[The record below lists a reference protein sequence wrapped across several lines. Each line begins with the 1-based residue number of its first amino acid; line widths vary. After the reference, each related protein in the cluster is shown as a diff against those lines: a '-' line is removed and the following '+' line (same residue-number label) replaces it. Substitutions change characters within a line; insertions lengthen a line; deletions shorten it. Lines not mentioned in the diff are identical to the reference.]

1 MYGRQ
6 YSARFAPYHFPSQ
19 YRPGYGSSQSA
30 YSHHVPSN
38 YHSLPSNVDYSSTA
52 SGLSWSRS
60 NSYSGNY
67 SPYDSETSPYTTQGP
82 NFILPNADPMAASTS
97 YSASTCTSRSQ
108 NPLWSDQTAAM
119 SQPQSSSQLLTTGY
133 ALPASDSMIP
143 YQQAQNSTVSSL
155 KADQIYGCQ
164 TPTSSQTA
172 YQNAPSQQSAALSN
186 DRILPTP
193 GLRTYASSTVSTL
206 ESLPMSALS
215 HRSSLGWQT
224 DVSSN
229 SSHLSSQTSC
239 SSAGGS
245 QDFGTDRPPVHRDS
259 TDLAYNFVGYN
270 GSPQSTIPSYG
281 MGSLV
286 STADIPSS
294 QAILSTLAAE
304 MGPQR
309 CRTVSDD
316 PPTQDSPGATA
327 SSSYGYTAAAAGVTR
342 NSQTRPTSGQL
353 SNGATYTRASQSG
366 ITRRESGTEDCGAD
380 CSGCQPSS
388 ARTSIAGINNM
399 PTYG

>member
-1 MYGRQ
+1 
-6 YSARFAPYHFPSQ
+6 
-19 YRPGYGSSQSA
+19 
-30 YSHHVPSN
+30 
-38 YHSLPSNVDYSSTA
+38 
-52 SGLSWSRS
+52 LSWSRS
-60 NSYSGNY
+60 NSYSSTY

-82 NFILPNADPMAASTS
+82 NFILPNADPMAGSNS
-97 YSASTCTSRSQ
+97 YPATTYTSRSQ
-108 NPLWSDQTAAM
+108 SQMWSDSAASM
-119 SQPQSSSQLLTTGY
+119 SQSQPSSQSLATGY
-133 ALPASDSMIP
+133 ALPSSDSMIP
-143 YQQAQNSTVSSL
+143 YQNAQNSTVSSL
-155 KADQIYGCQ
+155 KSDQIYGYQPPTAQQNLYQ
-164 TPTSSQTA
+164 TP
-172 YQNAPSQQSAALSN
+172 PSQNTVLGN

-193 GLRTYASSTVSTL
+193 GLRTYAASTVSTL

-224 DVSSN
+224 DASSN

-245 QDFGTDRPPVHRDS
+245 QDFGTDRLPIHRDS
-259 TDLAYNFVGYN
+259 ADLGYNFVGYN
-270 GSPQSTIPSYG
+270 DSPQSTMPSHG
-281 MGSLV
+281 MSTLV

-294 QAILSTLAAE
+294 QPMLSTLAAE

-316 PPTQDSPGATA
+316 PPTQNSPGATA
-327 SSSYGYTAAAAGVTR
+327 SSSYGYTATAAGVTR
-342 NSQTRPTSGQL
+342 NSQTRATSGQL
-353 SNGATYTRASQSG
+353 SNGATYTRASQSS

-388 ARTSIAGINNM
+388 TRTSIAGINNM